1 MIQCAAFLRGINVGG
16 HKPVRM
22 SDLEKAFGQLG
33 FRNVKTVLASGNV
46 LFEAPQ
52 ANARALA
59 KKIEEKLKKTFG
71 HEIRVLIRT
80 IEMLQGLAEE
90 NPFKGVNVT
99 PETRLYVTFLSEKPK
114 GGMNNRYESPDKKFR
129 IIRTS
134 TGEVFSVVTVSP
146 ESRSTDLM
154 GVLEKEFGHHVT
166 TRNWNTITRLIG
178 SKRAT

>member
-1 MIQCAAFLRGINVGG
+1 MTRYAAFLRGINVGG
-16 HKPVRM
+16 HNPVRM
-22 SDLEKAFGQLG
+22 AELERAFGRLG

-52 ANARALA
+52 GSPSVLV

-80 IEMLQGLAEE
+80 IDELQELADA
-90 NPFKGVNVT
+90 NPFKGVKVT

-114 GGMNNRYESPDKKFR
+114 GGTNDRYESPDKKLR
-129 IIRTS
+129 ILRAS
-134 TGEVFSVVTVSP
+134 TGEVFSVVTVTP
-146 ESRSTDLM
+146 DSRSTDLM
-154 GVLEKEFGHHVT
+154 GVLEKEFGHNVT

-178 SKRAT
+178 SKRAN